1 MGSNCQQRRRGADV
15 PNKFLG
21 VPASSGPRHR
31 NSSQLFLLPH
41 PFALGSLRQQG
52 FTLCLGQHPSPR
64 ARKKK
69 KKKSNHWTDV
79 ATCSRLAR
87 QAPAGRRGPDPA
99 VVPPPRASPRED
111 REHRHPSPRRRGLV
125 RATQAASAQSRPRPA
140 LTSKLSRRIHPQLL
154 PSPSSPLSFLGI
166 QQPRAGKQ
174 PVIKASWEGGMEEA
188 AAFLTKPERS
198 YSATSFPSPCER

>member
-69 KKKSNHWTDV
+69 KKNQTTGLTLPHAPGSLARLQQGDV
-79 ATCSRLAR
+79 APILLSSPPLELHPERTENIVTRPHAGAGLCVQHRLQVPKAARDPLSRPNSPDASTPSCCPAPPARSPFSVSSSPGLGSSRL
-87 QAPAGRRGPDPA
+87 
-99 VVPPPRASPRED
+99 
-111 REHRHPSPRRRGLV
+111 
-125 RATQAASAQSRPRPA
+125 
-140 LTSKLSRRIHPQLL
+140 
-154 PSPSSPLSFLGI
+154 
-166 QQPRAGKQ
+166 
-174 PVIKASWEGGMEEA
+174 
-188 AAFLTKPERS
+188 
-198 YSATSFPSPCER
+198 